1 VIALTFWQKSVWV
14 GAAVLIVVSLLTI
27 TRTAETSSPSIA
39 PAGPSTGQ
47 AEYFSFQDGSRSET
61 HYVVRDGDRAVIY
74 NSVPAGR

>member
-1 VIALTFWQKSVWV
+1 MALTFWQKSVWV

-27 TRTAETSSPSIA
+27 TRTAETSSPQIPS
-39 PAGPSTGQ
+39 AGPSTGQ